1 MWKNNS
7 SRLNNEIFSNNIIS
21 KFRDKIFDSN
31 NMKSLLDESIKKSN
45 RKKYNAK
52 NIKYNISSKQNK
64 FFLTQKIDFF
74 IKKVKK
80 LIYRKIFE
88 LIKSKYNSKNNL
100 FKKGKNSFKTNNK
113 IKERK
118 TESFKKNIK
127 TKIKENF
134 NDIKK
139 TKMKNNNPLFLYN
152 NLGLNILGTQPSKES
167 IIKKYESSVRKRKI
181 NRNNFII
188 NSDKKYITK
197 TKNNKIAVISKNSKD
212 AKGKKINNFEK
223 NVLAQKNINKR
234 FDGKIEIKPNP
245 KLDKSNVIQNEHK
258 GRIKY
263 YNTEIFSKIVNTN
276 YSKDK
281 IEQIEKM
288 LLKRNFEKNKNIK
301 VKKSSNDI
309 IFGDDKNS
317 ENIQNLEN
325 DETITIN
332 NNKFIKN
339 SFFYWKSSV
348 IKQKIVDSLFYKA
361 KFDKIMNKIN
371 NIIIGKIKKVIN
383 ICVLFKY
390 FQKYKDKYFRW
401 KIIKNLKKTKT
412 KKSKTIS
419 KKETN
424 KFGIINNININN
436 YIYSD
441 YNKFIKQKYKSP
453 VFVSK
458 LIYPKNQ
465 KENLFKEIKDFDKEI
480 NIFGEKNQNINNYNN
495 YIFLN
500 QTDRSFNKI
509 NRNLFLENCSKEDL
523 MFVKSININGNDKN
537 LKSKFVS
544 NNIIN
549 QINQLRMVINL
560 IEKHRRQKMSLLENF
575 HKWALITKLDIRK
588 NSPELYKSF
597 SNNKRNIYERYSM
610 NRYNKKITNVAFSS
624 KKSDKKE
631 DSDNYTPVKEI
642 KNFRSIT
649 TGKIPYYDY
658 CKSSNM
664 INSKANTNKVNINI
678 NSFKLIET
686 NNNINNNY
694 IYHKKKVNISNISGI
709 NNCFLENNNIINKNI
724 SMNLTN
730 TSYYCNKMFDL
741 NKPKFIEEKKVS
753 LKKLNRIEEREIN
766 FALYKIKNLKN
777 TVETPKKNNPK
788 SKNEILINS
797 SIQLKKNDESDLFEN
812 CGLNRTKSFNLINR
826 KNFIEFNDNT
836 KICDSSFS
844 FLRNKFIL

>member
-7 SRLNNEIFSNNIIS
+7 SRLNNEIFSNNVFS

-31 NMKSLLDESIKKSN
+31 NMKSLLDASIKKSN
-45 RKKYNAK
+45 RKKYNAN

-181 NRNNFII
+181 NGNNFIP

-197 TKNNKIAVISKNSKD
+197 NKNNKIAVISKNSKD
-212 AKGKKINNFEK
+212 TKGKKINNFEK
-223 NVLAQKNINKR
+223 NVLSQKNTNKR

-301 VKKSSNDI
+301 VKKNLNDI
-309 IFGDDKNS
+309 IFDDDKNS

-401 KIIKNLKKTKT
+401 KIIKK
-412 KKSKTIS
+412 
-419 KKETN
+419 
-424 KFGIINNININN
+424 
-436 YIYSD
+436 
-441 YNKFIKQKYKSP
+441 
-453 VFVSK
+453 
-458 LIYPKNQ
+458 
-465 KENLFKEIKDFDKEI
+465 
-480 NIFGEKNQNINNYNN
+480 
-495 YIFLN
+495 
-500 QTDRSFNKI
+500 
-509 NRNLFLENCSKEDL
+509 
-523 MFVKSININGNDKN
+523 
-537 LKSKFVS
+537 
-544 NNIIN
+544 
-549 QINQLRMVINL
+549 
-560 IEKHRRQKMSLLENF
+560 
-575 HKWALITKLDIRK
+575 
-588 NSPELYKSF
+588 
-597 SNNKRNIYERYSM
+597 
-610 NRYNKKITNVAFSS
+610 
-624 KKSDKKE
+624 
-631 DSDNYTPVKEI
+631 
-642 KNFRSIT
+642 
-649 TGKIPYYDY
+649 
-658 CKSSNM
+658 
-664 INSKANTNKVNINI
+664 
-678 NSFKLIET
+678 
-686 NNNINNNY
+686 
-694 IYHKKKVNISNISGI
+694 
-709 NNCFLENNNIINKNI
+709 
-724 SMNLTN
+724 
-730 TSYYCNKMFDL
+730 
-741 NKPKFIEEKKVS
+741 
-753 LKKLNRIEEREIN
+753 
-766 FALYKIKNLKN
+766 
-777 TVETPKKNNPK
+777 
-788 SKNEILINS
+788 
-797 SIQLKKNDESDLFEN
+797 
-812 CGLNRTKSFNLINR
+812 
-826 KNFIEFNDNT
+826 
-836 KICDSSFS
+836 
-844 FLRNKFIL
+844 